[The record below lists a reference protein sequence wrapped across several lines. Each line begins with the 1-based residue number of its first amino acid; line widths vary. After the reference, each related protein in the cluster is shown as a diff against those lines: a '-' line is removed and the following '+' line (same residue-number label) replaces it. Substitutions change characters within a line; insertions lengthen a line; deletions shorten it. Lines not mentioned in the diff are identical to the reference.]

1 LPALQRLAR
10 TPRKGCG
17 VFDSRDC
24 LECLRETLAKTI
36 AQFELK

>member
-1 LPALQRLAR
+1 LLLLAK

-24 LECLRETLAKTI
+24 LECLRESLTRTI
-36 AQFELK
+36 GQFAH